1 MGAKRRPSPKKV
13 KDLYCVIMWSSAAN
27 PLDLQRRSE
36 EAKPQDLQR
45 RSEALSECSL
55 HWLVVN
61 IIGSPILHST
71 SLSTGNTL
79 VPYKG
84 TSSSYHLVVLK
95 QPEEIP
101 LIKIKRSTFN
111 LKEFTDEYNLTVIS
125 EKVIKSPM

>member
-1 MGAKRRPSPKKV
+1 MGVKRRPSPKKV
-13 KDLYCVIMWSSAAN
+13 KDLYCVIMWSVKSADLQAK

-36 EAKPQDLQR
+36 EA
-45 RSEALSECSL
+45 SECSL

-84 TSSSYHLVVLK
+84 TSSSYHLAVLK
-95 QPEEIP
+95 QPDEIP
-101 LIKIKRSTFN
+101 LIKLKRSTFN

-125 EKVIKSPM
+125 DKVIKNPM

>member
-1 MGAKRRPSPKKV
+1 MGARRRPSPKKV
-13 KDLYCVIMWSSAAN
+13 KDLYCVIMWWAN
-27 PLDLQRRSE
+27 G
-36 EAKPQDLQR
+36 PQDLQR
-45 RSEALSECSL
+45 RSEGAKAQDPSECSL
-55 HWLVVN
+55 CWLVVN

-95 QPEEIP
+95 QQDEIP

-111 LKEFTDEYNLTVIS
+111 LKEFTDEYKLTVIS
-125 EKVIKSPM
+125 EKVIHNPL

>member
-1 MGAKRRPSPKKV
+1 MGVKRRPSPKKV
-13 KDLYCVIMWSSAAN
+13 KDLYCVIMWSSEG
-27 PLDLQRRSE
+27 SE
-36 EAKPQDLQR
+36 G
-45 RSEALSECSL
+45 LSECSL

-125 EKVIKSPM
+125 EKVIKNPV

>member
-1 MGAKRRPSPKKV
+1 MGVKRRPSPKKV
-13 KDLYCVIMWSSAAN
+13 KDLYCVIMWSSAE
-27 PLDLQRRSE
+27 RSNE
-36 EAKPQDLQR
+36 LSAKSND
-45 RSEALSECSL
+45 LSECSL

-125 EKVIKSPM
+125 EKVIKNPL

>member
-1 MGAKRRPSPKKV
+1 MGVKRRPSPKKV
-13 KDLYCVIMWSSAAN
+13 KDLYCVIMWSSEG
-27 PLDLQRRSE
+27 PD
-36 EAKPQDLQR
+36 AKPQDLQR
-45 RSEALSECSL
+45 RSADLSECSL

-84 TSSSYHLVVLK
+84 TSSSYHLLVLK

-125 EKVIKSPM
+125 EKVIKNPM